1 MLGFYGLPKLKILS
15 WKQSIPKE
23 RPFKNFAFIGFVWSN
38 RRPSP
43 NTILMSQI
51 TSALDQFR
59 RQNFFLGLIFQK
71 TWRQTKI
78 WPYQIDTLLSSNKVR
93 NFGEPG
99 PSAKKMVT
107 EFIVL
112 WSNWPPSPK
121 IGLNASAKSVSFP
134 MTEVMWKISYL
145 KKEGKMLQNICTK

>member
-1 MLGFYGLPKLKILS
+1 MAYQSLKYLVENNLYPKKGHSKILLC
-15 WKQSIPKE
+15 
-23 RPFKNFAFIGFVWSN
+23 IGFVWSN
-38 RRPSP
+38 RPPSP

-78 WPYQIDTLLSSNKVR
+78 WLYQIDTLLPCNKVR

-107 EFIVL
+107 ECIVL
-112 WSNWPPSPK
+112 WSNWPPSPR
-121 IGLNASAKSVSFP
+121 IGLKRDIENWYNIAIHKGLHNIQEQS
-134 MTEVMWKISYL
+134 KI
-145 KKEGKMLQNICTK
+145 QV